1 MIEPLSLQK
10 KGDKE
15 AGTAGRKCLAWTC
28 QALTAIIWQRR
39 FLKTMITFR

>member
-15 AGTAGRKCLAWTC
+15 AGTAGRKRLAWTC
-28 QALTAIIWQRR
+28 QTQQQLQSGKED
-39 FLKTMITFR
+39 F